1 MKLYNNDVNVMT
13 DVTNSV
19 SYQCDWCRRPKI
31 NTHVSANITD
41 PKLNFRVDARIFI
54 AIFGQTL

>member
-1 MKLYNNDVNVMT
+1 M
-13 DVTNSV
+13 
-19 SYQCDWCRRPKI
+19 
-31 NTHVSANITD
+31 NTCVSANITD